1 MKPSVSVIIPAYNVE
16 AYLGAA
22 IDSVLAQTRRDIEIV
37 IVDDGSTDR
46 TVEVAERYQDPRIR
60 VFKNERNAG
69 ASQSRNVAIGHARG
83 EWVAILDSDDWW
95 AETRLERLLTLAEA
109 HGADI
114 VGDDIQLVKM
124 GELDAQATFFQVHAH
139 RLGVIDKPFEL
150 SALRMVV
157 DDYGVLKPIFRKSFL
172 EEKGLRYNPAFKT
185 GEDFDFLLRALLA
198 SARMVVSN
206 EALYYYRARGGSL
219 VADPVKCLAGI
230 LEMADALL
238 RTVDGRTHAEVVRAL
253 EGFRAWKHD
262 EWENARFR
270 VPIRH
275 GHLLQCLALARE
287 NPAQLPR
294 YARLTAERVV
304 LLVLLPVL
312 SCIRFLQSGRRQR
325 RALPAPGTSGSAPAS

>member
-22 IDSVLAQTRRDIEIV
+22 IDSVLAQTRRDIEIL

-46 TVEVAERYQDPRIR
+46 TVEVAERYQDPRLR

-69 ASQSRNVAIGHARG
+69 VSQSRNVAIGHAQG
-83 EWVAILDSDDWW
+83 EWVAVLDSDDWW
-95 AETRLERLLTLAEA
+95 AENRLERLLALAEA

-114 VGDDIQLVKM
+114 VGDDIQMVKE
-124 GELDAQATFFQVHAH
+124 GELEALATFFQVNAR
-139 RLGVIDKPFEL
+139 RLGVIDKPFEV
-150 SALRMVV
+150 SAVKMVR
-157 DDYGVLKPIFRKSFL
+157 DDYGILKPMFRKSFL
-172 EEKGLRYNPAFKT
+172 DAHGLRYNPAFKT

-219 VADPVKCLAGI
+219 VADPVRCLAGI
-230 LEMADALL
+230 LEMADTLL
-238 RTVDGRTHAEVVRAL
+238 RTVDGQAHAEVVRAL

-270 VPIRH
+270 IPIRQ
-275 GHLLQCLALARE
+275 GHLLQCMALARQ

-294 YARLTAERVV
+294 YVRLTGERMI
-304 LLVLLPVL
+304 LLVLLPIL
-312 SCIRFLQSGRRQR
+312 SCIKFLQSSRRGRS
-325 RALPAPGTSGSAPAS
+325 ASASGLPGT